1 MDPDNPPGS
10 PLRER
15 RIARV
20 RGMLARRL
28 GSVVVIVE
36 AVRRRHNASAIL
48 RSCEAFGV
56 HEVHLV
62 TGDFSPSKGAARG
75 AERWLELHRHEEVSA
90 CIAALKARG
99 FRVYVADLAEDAYAP
114 DEVPV
119 EGPVAVLFGSELT
132 GVSDAARAL
141 ADGVVSVPMRGLTE
155 SLNVGSAAACTI
167 FRLAERRRALVA
179 RGSPGGGGEGD
190 LAPERQE
197 AFLAAW
203 QEAEEAARAGRR
215 ARKALKRARKGP
227 LTVGGRHGEE

>member
-1 MDPDNPPGS
+1 MDPNNPPGS

-15 RIARV
+15 RVARV
-20 RGMLARRL
+20 EGMLARRL

-36 AVRRRHNASAIL
+36 AVRRRHNTSAIL

-62 TGDFSPSKGAARG
+62 TGEFRPSKGAARG
-75 AERWLELHRHEEVSA
+75 AERWLELHRHEA
-90 CIAALKARG
+90 LTDCIAGLKARG
-99 FRVYVADLAEDAYAP
+99 FRVFVADLAEGAMSP

-119 EGPVAVLFGSELT
+119 DAPVAVLFGSELT
-132 GVSDAARAL
+132 GVSEDARAL

-167 FRLAERRRALVA
+167 FRLAERRRALA
-179 RGSPGGGGEGD
+179 GGGD
-190 LAPERQE
+190 LAPERQQ

-203 QEAEEAARAGRR
+203 RQAEETARAGRR
-215 ARKALKRARKGP
+215 ARRALKRDGAP